1 MTQIK
6 IFQPETY
13 PKNIVEVRNEIMN
26 FSDDTKNEIIH
37 EEYLRDY
44 ASSKLWD
51 LDSEFGKIHNRLMN
65 YMEGYNIVAYHNTR
79 LLNPNKIVNNKEFDF
94 QKKKTEVTAE
104 SILDGDAQSHNEEL
118 YV

>member
-44 ASSKLWD
+44 ASSNCGIWIQNLEK
-51 LDSEFGKIHNRLMN
+51 FI
-65 YMEGYNIVAYHNTR
+65 IV
-79 LLNPNKIVNNKEFDF
+79 
-94 QKKKTEVTAE
+94 
-104 SILDGDAQSHNEEL
+104 
-118 YV
+118 

>member
-37 EEYLRDY
+37 EEYLRD
-44 ASSKLWD
+44 
-51 LDSEFGKIHNRLMN
+51 
-65 YMEGYNIVAYHNTR
+65 
-79 LLNPNKIVNNKEFDF
+79 
-94 QKKKTEVTAE
+94 
-104 SILDGDAQSHNEEL
+104 
-118 YV
+118 